1 MRLTDLQKL
10 QKLIF
15 LLYPL
20 HSATSV
26 ACLTAVGSTP
36 LQKKTK
42 KKINQQQQNRAHP
55 VSHTSSFMLILC
67 HWSQFYYEQCKAG
80 NL

>member
-20 HSATSV
+20 HSAASV
-26 ACLTAVGSTP
+26 ACLVAVGSTP
-36 LQKKTK
+36 LQKQ
-42 KKINQQQQNRAHP
+42 KINQQQQNRAHP
-55 VSHTSSFMLILC
+55 CQPH
-67 HWSQFYYEQCKAG
+67 Q
-80 NL
+80 